1 MGTRRG
7 PRKQALK
14 GGLDLDPLLLWPVV
28 DLLVAL
34 AGWDDLVGK
43 ASSGFEPEGSVKINV
58 PVGTIP
64 QASARRGHVEP
75 RNQMLELERQQK
87 TKCDSSPFCSKARK
101 PEGLLESTG
110 RFRLPQPENRKHQ
123 RSTAGSNSAVLV
135 PCHCC
140 DSSLQTQWLNT
151 NLVSYSSERP
161 STEMG
166 LTGLKSGVGR
176 WLLEALGVGV
186 HFLVL
191 SSS

>member
-14 GGLDLDPLLLWPVV
+14 GGSDLDPSWPVV

-43 ASSGFEPEGSVKINV
+43 ASSGFELEGSVKTNV

-64 QASARRGHVEP
+64 QASARSGHVEP

-87 TKCDSSPFCSKARK
+87 TKRDSSPFYSKARK

-110 RFRLPQPENRKHQ
+110 RFCLLQPENGKHQ
-123 RSTAGSNSAVLV
+123 GSRAGFNSGVLV
-135 PCHCC
+135 SCHCC
-140 DSSLQTQWLNT
+140 DSSLQTQGLNA
-151 NLVSYSSERP
+151 NLVSCSSERP
-161 STEMG
+161 RTEMG
-166 LTGLKSGVGR
+166 LTGLKSRCG
-176 WLLEALGVGV
+176 
-186 HFLVL
+186 
-191 SSS
+191 